1 MTNATFVLGTADKE
15 DSCGARGALPVVCFN
30 SSTLLN
36 VGFHRQPPICCGF
49 SVGSAQGTLA
59 EPSSLRASVDKCYG
73 LHLSVVGC
81 DVKPSLNLGLL
92 RGSSQTAPATDIRH
106 IFSVTSYDG
115 EQQLGCSRQWEP
127 RGCTVD
133 QLQAHPAADR
143 ALGRRTGRAGDARPS
158 WQSSAALGLEVR
170 PPERHSDR
178 ESVAEKEQAPALL
191 QKKID
196 NICPRLAEVPDFYCE
211 MHVDVSTWI
220 PGVSRWLPSDTVKIW
235 KTNQDMRFDIT
246 LVGFENGKWDRGDL
260 SFLLQG
266 SQGKFLCLDNEA
278 KTCTD
283 LLKLDTELTE
293 VDLDQMVH
301 FLMTTSIV
309 TTDFDASKVA
319 FEKKCA
325 WFSSSAM
332 RQDIGCWK
340 DTRIVD
346 MTGVEASLRY
356 RKPHDPKHPPPASSN
371 DQTSACDAVSL
382 LTEATAIG
390 DHYTEVVVDPKSN
403 HIVSVELKKRE
414 ELTWKFST
422 ERRDINFGVRFLEEN
437 NGEEWEEIV
446 ALQRMQSQL
455 KEQTGSFRATCAG
468 TLVFTWDNSYSV
480 IRSKLLRFAINP
492 GGEKDRDSTGSE
504 HWDSQMR
511 VKEEEMTF
519 EDWFGVPI
527 ESLPASL
534 RVMRP
539 RRYIMVHSQP
549 SCRKITKS
557 FPATVHMCDHFPLSV
572 SVGVPPSDRSALQN
586 HERFREH
593 AGVLL
598 GGKVIIFC
606 SRWQDLLSRYRHTLT
621 AEYDVVDVPGIDGRV
636 PSPVL
641 LPFGAVGL
649 GDVPL

>member
-1 MTNATFVLGTADKE
+1 MESSSLDAVANGNHAAAPSTSSRPTPLQIALWNGSLQQIRDCLQAGGQDALETRDRRGNRALHLALKFAHRNATAIVKALLDA
-15 DSCGARGALPVVCFN
+15 GARVRSRDTEGWKAIHHAVVAEN
-30 SSTLLN
+30 EEILRLL
-36 VGFHRQPPICCGF
+36 V
-49 SVGSAQGTLA
+49 
-59 EPSSLRASVDKCYG
+59 
-73 LHLSVVGC
+73 
-81 DVKPSLNLGLL
+81 
-92 RGSSQTAPATDIRH
+92 
-106 IFSVTSYDG
+106 
-115 EQQLGCSRQWEP
+115 
-127 RGCTVD
+127 
-133 QLQAHPAADR
+133 
-143 ALGRRTGRAGDARPS
+143 RR
-158 WQSSAALGLEVR
+158 
-170 PPERHSDR
+170 
-178 ESVAEKEQAPALL
+178 EKEQAPALL

-572 SVGVPPSDRSALQN
+572 SEFLPVIEVLSKTTSAFESMQEFFSAALTDGFPVQ
-586 HERFREH
+586 
-593 AGVLL
+593 
-598 GGKVIIFC
+598 FC
-606 SRWQDLLSRYRHTLT
+606 FPL
-621 AEYDVVDVPGIDGRV
+621 V
-636 PSPVL
+636 PSVSATFRFDRMELQTPERHL
-641 LPFGAVGL
+641 FN
-649 GDVPL
+649 VPDTYSLQAEDMLSPRTHQAMLQRVTAT